1 MALNEASLLCPENVA
16 EDLADALMDAG
27 VMSVSTEDA
36 DADSPD
42 EVPLYGEPG
51 LEPTTQAWRNSR
63 LKLLVDESFDIGKAM
78 RDASESLGIEPPRW
92 NPLRRFRTP
101 TGCASRR
108 RSSGPR
114 R

>member
-51 LEPTTQAWRNSR
+51 LC
-63 LKLLVDESFDIGKAM
+63 LLYTSPSP
-78 RDASESLGIEPPRW
+78 RD
-92 NPLRRFRTP
+92 
-101 TGCASRR
+101 
-108 RSSGPR
+108 
-114 R
+114 

>member
-42 EVPLYGEPG
+42 EVPL
-51 LEPTTQAWRNSR
+51 
-63 LKLLVDESFDIGKAM
+63 
-78 RDASESLGIEPPRW
+78 
-92 NPLRRFRTP
+92 
-101 TGCASRR
+101 
-108 RSSGPR
+108 
-114 R
+114 